1 MCRPREASP
10 PLPAALALLRLKL
23 NSSLCLP
30 VTAPQMGSRR
40 APHLQPVGAHL
51 QPVGGDGAPV
61 ADMLV
66 DELSMAGA
74 NLLLPKAADAVAS
87 LTMTT
92 IATMPDAMPLAM
104 AQPVAQEVGVSTRKR
119 RPAISKARSG
129 LASRKRNRE
138 ALGFDEQLKQ
148 DVARL
153 AKLARWSKRRED
165 APAPTAMAMTA
176 RANALSRAFAKGG
189 RIRPPPWTT
198 TYYKA
203 KARRQRQQQ

>member
-1 MCRPREASP
+1 MSDTAAAQYNLSAQEASP

-74 NLLLPKAADAVAS
+74 SLLLPKAADAVAS

-153 AKLARWSKRRED
+153 AKLARWSKRRAD
-165 APAPTAMAMTA
+165 LPAAGWLWLGLEVA
-176 RANALSRAFAKGG
+176 RLRPSLQR
-189 RIRPPPWTT
+189 RPP
-198 TYYKA
+198 A
-203 KARRQRQQQ
+203 SGS